1 VLAGFGV
8 GVLAPG
14 FGDSAGHELGVHRTI
29 ASGLSAGAMTAREKE
44 GGTGS
49 NLGLFLDGAV
59 PVEVLLNDLQSAI
72 ADAVQVLPYNK
83 SGRGLQVRALTAC
96 HFRCLGSTLVGV
108 VSLCCRGL
116 L

>member
-1 VLAGFGV
+1 M
-8 GVLAPG
+8 LAPG